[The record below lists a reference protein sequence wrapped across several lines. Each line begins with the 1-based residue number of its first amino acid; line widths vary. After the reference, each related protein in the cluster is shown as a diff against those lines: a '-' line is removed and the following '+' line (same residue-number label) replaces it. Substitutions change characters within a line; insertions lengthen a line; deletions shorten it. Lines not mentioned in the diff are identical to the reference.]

1 MTSILT
7 QATVAALN
15 GSLGSADVAV
25 RNISVSQSGG
35 APGSR
40 GCLPQLVLSMAKS
53 SHSWMS
59 TVCWTVLS
67 CKGTA
72 AALNL
77 LVARRLHAIYL
88 MHHL

>member
-35 APGSR
+35 ALSSR
-40 GCLPQLVLSMAKS
+40 GCLPQLVLLMAKS
-53 SHSWMS
+53 SNVNSLLDS
-59 TVCWTVLS
+59 AQLQRDCCSLEPA
-67 CKGTA
+67 GGQA
-72 AALNL
+72 AARN
-77 LVARRLHAIYL
+77 VPAAAP
-88 MHHL
+88 